1 MNIALARLIEGMIAT
16 LRADVIPHVADPYA
30 RGQAV
35 GVIDLLNAVAPRIEW
50 ARAPLRE
57 RLMAKRL
64 VIDELSRIMAVDA
77 LPELDADRAGTD
89 ELIDALA
96 RCDAVLSGAFAAAIK
111 GGATPPA
118 PAPHHTALALLK
130 AHVQQDMTAEM
141 KLTRKPLFAE
151 IAAGAAGPRAGKGE
165 EDR

>member
-96 RCDAVLSGAFAAAIK
+96 RCDAVLSGAFAAAIE
-111 GGATPPA
+111 GGASLDVTA
-118 PAPHHTALALLK
+118 RDTALALLK

>member
-96 RCDAVLSGAFAAAIK
+96 RCDAVLSGAFAAAIE
-111 GGATPPA
+111 GGASLDATA
-118 PAPHHTALALLK
+118 RDTALTLLK

>member
-96 RCDAVLSGAFAAAIK
+96 RCDAVLSGALAAAIE
-111 GGATPPA
+111 GGASLDATA
-118 PAPHHTALALLK
+118 RDTALALLK

>member
-77 LPELDADRAGTD
+77 LPELDADRAGTG

-96 RCDAVLSGAFAAAIK
+96 RCDAVLSGAFAAAIE
-111 GGATPPA
+111 GGAALDATA
-118 PAPHHTALALLK
+118 RDTALALLK

-151 IAAGAAGPRAGKGE
+151 IAAGAAGSRAGKGE

>member
-77 LPELDADRAGTD
+77 LPEIDADRAGTD

-96 RCDAVLSGAFAAAIK
+96 RCDAVLSGAFAAAVE
-111 GGATPPA
+111 GGAGLDATA
-118 PAPHHTALALLK
+118 RDTALALLK

>member
-96 RCDAVLSGAFAAAIK
+96 RCDAVLSGAFAAAIES
-111 GGATPPA
+111 GASLDVTA
-118 PAPHHTALALLK
+118 RDTALALLK

>member
-77 LPELDADRAGTD
+77 LPEIDADRAGTG

-96 RCDAVLSGAFAAAIK
+96 RCDAVLSGAFAAAIE
-111 GGATPPA
+111 GGATLDA
-118 PAPHHTALALLK
+118 TARDTALALLK